1 MINQATQ
8 LTLYSRENCH
18 LCEDMLDA
26 LEIYQEELGYC
37 LTVYDIDDDD
47 ALVAKYNEHVP
58 LVLIDE
64 REVMRYFFE
73 LETLKVALA
82 EVI

>member
-1 MINQATQ
+1 MSDQPQQ

-26 LEIYQEELGYC
+26 LKIYQAELGYC
-37 LTVYDIDDDD
+37 LAVYDIDDDA
-47 ALVAKYNEHVP
+47 ALVARYNEYVP

-64 REVMRYFFE
+64 REIMRYFFE
-73 LETLKVALA
+73 LATLKAALA
-82 EVI
+82 KTV

>member
-1 MINQATQ
+1 MINHPPQ

-37 LTVYDIDDDD
+37 LTVYDIDDDE

-58 LVLIDE
+58 LVLLDE
-64 REVMRYFFE
+64 QEVMRYFFE
-73 LETLKVALA
+73 LATLKTALA
-82 EVI
+82 EVN